1 MTLLSIIVP
10 VYNRPHELEELLASL
25 SRQLYRNY
33 EVIIVEDGSSLPSA
47 DVVERY
53 RSSLPHLRYL
63 SVPNGGPSRA
73 RNLGAREAEG
83 QYILIL
89 DSDVVLPEGYL
100 EAVNRGI
107 ATTGA
112 DAFGGPDAASP
123 DFSPMQRAVNFAM
136 TSFLTTGGIRGGSAS
151 AMEQFKPRTF
161 NMGCRRSLFES
172 LGGFSEDM
180 RYGEDI
186 DFSLRLIATG
196 AKVCL
201 FSEAYVYHKRR
212 VDLSQFFRQV
222 QHSGEARVELEQR
235 HPGTTKL
242 VHLLPAAFTIFCVLA
257 LLSVVGSGFLVLYAL
272 LIFIAA
278 WADTGDLVV
287 AILSVVTSYVQL
299 TGYGSGYILAK
310 LRRL

>member
-10 VYNRPHELEELLASL
+10 VYNRPQELEELLASL
-25 SRQLYRNY
+25 SRQNYRSY

-53 RSSLPHLRYL
+53 RYALPHLRYL

-73 RNLGAREAEG
+73 RNIGAREAEG

-100 EAVNRGI
+100 EAVERGI
-107 ATTGA
+107 ARTGA
-112 DAFGGPDAASP
+112 DAFGGPDAAAP
-123 DFSPMQRAVNFAM
+123 DFSPMQQAVNFAM

-161 NMGCRRSLFES
+161 NMGCRRTLFEA

-186 DFSLRLIATG
+186 DFSLRLIAAG

-201 FSEAYVYHKRR
+201 FPEAYVYHKRR
-212 VDLSQFFRQV
+212 VDLQQFFMQV
-222 QHSGEARVELEQR
+222 HHSGEARVALEKR
-235 HPGTTKL
+235 HPGTTKF
-242 VHLLPAAFTIFCVLA
+242 VHLLPAAFTVFCLLA
-257 LLSVVGSGFLVLYAL
+257 LLSVVGSGFLLLYAL
-272 LIFIAA
+272 LIFVAA
-278 WADTGDLVV
+278 WSATSSLEV
-287 AILSVVTSYVQL
+287 AALSVLTSYVQL
-299 TGYGSGYILAK
+299 TGYGSGYLLAK
-310 LRRL
+310 LRSM